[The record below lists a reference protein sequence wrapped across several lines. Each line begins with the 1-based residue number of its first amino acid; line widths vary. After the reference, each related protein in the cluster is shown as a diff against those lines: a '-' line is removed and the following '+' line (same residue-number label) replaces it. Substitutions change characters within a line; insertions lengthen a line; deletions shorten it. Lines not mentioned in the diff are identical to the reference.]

1 MGDPERDERPW
12 PRETRLFWAT
22 YHTVRALLRVL
33 CAFKVEGLEQYPR
46 GPAVIV
52 ANHPSALDALFL
64 AAAVPE
70 RVLFVGAAE
79 FLAIPVVGWAMRTY
93 GCIPVRRGEVDLSVI
108 RESVCALRAGRKVA
122 IFPEGRVTPEP
133 GPLHRGAALI
143 AARAGAPIVPVA
155 VHGTDRVFPLGARVP
170 RPGRV
175 RVRIGSPQPPP
186 PPAAVEQAALA
197 AANEA
202 LAAAM
207 AWVRDCHPGTG
218 RVR

>member
-1 MGDPERDERPW
+1 MDAASRVRRRW
-12 PRETRLFWAT
+12 PRETLLFQVTRWV
-22 YHTVRALLRVL
+22 VRAALRGL
-33 CAFKVEGLEQYPR
+33 FRFRVEGVEHYPA
-46 GPAVIV
+46 GPAVVV
-52 ANHPSALDALFL
+52 ANHPSALDPLFI

-70 RVLFVGAAE
+70 RILFVGAAE
-79 FLAIPVVGWAMRTY
+79 FLAMPVVGWAMRTY
-93 GCIPVRRGEVDLSVI
+93 GCIPVRRGEIDLSVI

-155 VHGTDRVFPLGARVP
+155 VCGTDRVFPLGARVP

-175 RVRIGSPQPPP
+175 RVRIGSPQPPG

-207 AWVRDCHPGTG
+207 AWVRGTG
-218 RVR
+218 FC